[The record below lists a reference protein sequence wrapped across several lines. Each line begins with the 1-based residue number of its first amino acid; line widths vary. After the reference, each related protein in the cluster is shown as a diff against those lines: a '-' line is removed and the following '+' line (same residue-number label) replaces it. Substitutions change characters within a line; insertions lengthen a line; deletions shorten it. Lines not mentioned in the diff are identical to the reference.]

1 MKAKII
7 AAAAVGTGILV
18 ALYLRR
24 RKKALTLPITL
35 TDAKGDEVTIR
46 VAVAADRDQVASSIA
61 DHTGTG
67 SGNGGDD
74 FLIQEFDRMVGDP
87 GLTLMF
93 VDDANGKGLGM
104 MAVAWSSPTESY
116 WQSLRIATAARGR
129 GVAKLLFQTAAR
141 LAVERQG
148 DKSISRWGIVSNNTI
163 MIDWSNRLK
172 LHGPQAF
179 RRHGAKP
186 SDEPPPLPEGYT
198 LRALTPSDDL
208 KGIMKT
214 LETFPVAQSEYGTQN
229 FVVAGWAD
237 FSESLLK
244 AGVAGETSRGIPMP
258 APRALY
264 NADGKLV
271 AFAALS
277 VLRFGENKWMMHRYA
292 DGPELEILLH
302 CMPHLAKEVGAEAG
316 CGGYVPCLPSVLE
329 IFEKSKV
336 FARMTETE
344 QHEFHWT
351 NKDYVNV

>member
-1 MKAKII
+1 MC
-7 AAAAVGTGILV
+7 
-18 ALYLRR
+18 
-24 RKKALTLPITL
+24 
-35 TDAKGDEVTIR
+35 IR
-46 VAVAADRDQVASSIA
+46 DR
-61 DHTGTG
+61 
-67 SGNGGDD
+67 
-74 FLIQEFDRMVGDP
+74 
-87 GLTLMF
+87 
-93 VDDANGKGLGM
+93 
-104 MAVAWSSPTESY
+104 
-116 WQSLRIATAARGR
+116 
-129 GVAKLLFQTAAR
+129 
-141 LAVERQG
+141 
-148 DKSISRWGIVSNNTI
+148 
-163 MIDWSNRLK
+163 
-172 LHGPQAF
+172 
-179 RRHGAKP
+179 
-186 SDEPPPLPEGYT
+186 
-198 LRALTPSDDL
+198 
-208 KGIMKT
+208 
-214 LETFPVAQSEYGTQN
+214 N

-237 FSESLLK
+237 FSESLLR